1 MLSGP
6 GERYQGLTASFMRIV
21 FLWASATVLTALS
34 VAYAGGKQV
43 LQFVGTIPMEGVEGR
58 IDHLAARPDGRRLFV
73 AALGS
78 DMVEEIDTQRREVVG
93 TIRGIKEPQ
102 GIYYIGRFNRLA
114 VASGGDGNV
123 RIYDQDSKLVGTVD
137 SLEDADNVRFDSSSN
152 LLYVGYGQGALAIID
167 PDKAVKVAE
176 IALDGHPESF
186 QLERNGDR
194 IFVNVPSAGEIEVL
208 DREKRLVLTK
218 WKLTAADDNFPMA
231 LDETNQRLFV
241 GCRKPARLLALN
253 AASGQVVANLRACSD
268 TDDLFYDSVNRKIY
282 LSGGGGCVSVFNATN
297 PDDYREFRTIATPP
311 GSRTSLF
318 VPASQTLYVGVPHH
332 ESQRAEILIFTAM
345 PGDATANRP
354 KKN

>member
-1 MLSGP
+1 
-6 GERYQGLTASFMRIV
+6 MRIV

-34 VAYAGGKQV
+34 VAYVGEKEVWQS
-43 LQFVGTIPMEGVEGR
+43 VGTIPMEEVEGR

-73 AALGS
+73 AALES
-78 DMVEEIDTQRREVVG
+78 DLVEEIDTERRKVVG

-102 GIYYIGRFNRLA
+102 GVYYIAKSKRLA
-114 VASGGDGNV
+114 VASGGDGKV

-137 SLEDADNVRFDSSSN
+137 SLEDADNVRYDSASN

-176 IALDGHPESF
+176 IQLDGHPESF

-194 IFVNVPSAGEIEVL
+194 IFVNVPTAGEIELL

-218 WKLTAADDNFPMA
+218 WKLTAAHDNFPMA

-253 AASGQVVANLRACSD
+253 AASGEVVANLRACGD

-282 LSGGGGCVSVFNATN
+282 LSGGGGCVSVFDQADSNS
-297 PDDYREFRTIATPP
+297 YEVLRTIATPS
-311 GSRTSLF
+311 GARTSLF
-318 VPASQTLYVGVPHH
+318 VPSSRTLYVAVPRRGPHG
-332 ESQRAEILIFTAM
+332 AEILIIKAVSNV
-345 PGDATANRP
+345 GLHKSDRN
-354 KKN
+354 